1 MSSDIKGAN
10 GDCCLARTGGV
21 HSGCVRGSGCAV
33 PLSSV
38 EIRVPKKAVLV
49 LSVEEIPSWSAVF
62 VLRGLQARVERP
74 LYGLWCNQSG
84 CGECPMAGRETDFG
98 CRTRSQLAPPTRLV
112 SPRSL
117 ARHRALRR
125 SDGPAR
131 DFAGVR
137 LDAPCPRCAVRRSF
151 SDSPHLC
158 SLRVRLSEAFA
169 LTPPPHYTTT

>member
-1 MSSDIKGAN
+1 MSSEIKGAN
-10 GDCCLARTGGV
+10 GDCCLASNGGGPLWML
-21 HSGCVRGSGCAV
+21 SRQRVRG
-33 PLSSV
+33 PLRLSSV
-38 EIRVPKKAVLV
+38 GIRVPKKAVLV

-62 VLRGLQARVERP
+62 VLRGLPARVERP

-131 DFAGVR
+131 DCAGVR

-169 LTPPPHYTTT
+169 LTPPTTQ